1 MGNAG
6 DSNCDKADLYPQCG
20 IFGQCLALGGF
31 RIRELR
37 EDVSS
42 RQAGFRHFGHL
53 YPRRRCRFET
63 TEFLAENCCGTC
75 VRRPRNPLNINRVA
89 KYQYFVKV
97 FFARLSFCEVPNDRI
112 LVETGL
118 LWAIRDAFP
127 VTPLHTLVV
136 PKRHVP
142 EVFDLSRPE
151 TNAYNE
157 LLSRAKQGIKEA
169 DSAVTGFNIGI
180 NNGEVA
186 GQTVPHCHI
195 HLIPRR
201 LGDVPN
207 PVGGIRNVIPG
218 KGPY

>member
-127 VTPLHTLVV
+127 VTP
-136 PKRHVP
+136 P
-142 EVFDLSRPE
+142 LSERSYC
-151 TNAYNE
+151 NFAY
-157 LLSRAKQGIKEA
+157 
-169 DSAVTGFNIGI
+169 SALACFRMGMSGSASFQSV
-180 NNGEVA
+180 
-186 GQTVPHCHI
+186 
-195 HLIPRR
+195 R
-201 LGDVPN
+201 
-207 PVGGIRNVIPG
+207 
-218 KGPY
+218 KS